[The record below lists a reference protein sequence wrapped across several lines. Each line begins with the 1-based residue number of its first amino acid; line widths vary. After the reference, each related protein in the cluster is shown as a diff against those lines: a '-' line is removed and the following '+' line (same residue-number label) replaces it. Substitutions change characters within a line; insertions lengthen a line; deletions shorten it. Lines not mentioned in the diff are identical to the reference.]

1 MTRHI
6 STSRPPTQN
15 THLRLPA
22 RFRARLLQR
31 AQRHLPS
38 EAGTARAVLAPRGV
52 TAAHAAVEG
61 RAVRGPSFARSVMP
75 VGVRVRVRLGL
86 GLGLGLGSGLRLG
99 LECAASCRAAQ
110 MQHSCAR
117 RSRRRRRRWARARAR
132 AATQAAPRPSPL
144 RLCHARRVRRPWVWR
159 RRLDAPRAAAHR

>member
-1 MTRHI
+1 MVKQHVYTPPEPGITRFAPEPGGKRYFYKRHNMFKVHLPPPAMTRHI
-6 STSRPPTQN
+6 RTSRPPTQN
-15 THLRLPA
+15 TPLRLPA

-38 EAGTARAVLAPRGV
+38 EAGTARAVLVPRGV

-86 GLGLGLGSGLRLG
+86 GLGLGSGLRLG
-99 LECAASCRAAQ
+99 LEG
-110 MQHSCAR
+110 
-117 RSRRRRRRWARARAR
+117 
-132 AATQAAPRPSPL
+132 
-144 RLCHARRVRRPWVWR
+144 
-159 RRLDAPRAAAHR
+159 